1 MPGWRSQFVAFCEFQ
16 FRVAVSP
23 RVMETGVTDRL
34 LVGEETAIAVTVIF
48 AELFDVPPGP
58 VHDR

>member
-1 MPGWRSQFVAFCEFQ
+1 VAFCEFQ
-16 FRVAVSP
+16 LRVAVSP
-23 RVMETGVTDRL
+23 RVMEAGFTDRL
-34 LVGEETAIAVTVIF
+34 LVGAAAAIGSLATVML